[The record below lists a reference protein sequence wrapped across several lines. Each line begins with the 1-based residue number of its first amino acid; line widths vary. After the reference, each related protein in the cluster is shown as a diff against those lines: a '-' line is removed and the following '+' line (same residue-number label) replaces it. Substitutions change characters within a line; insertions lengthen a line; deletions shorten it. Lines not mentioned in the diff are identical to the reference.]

1 MSRIRKMLMGA
12 ALVTTT
18 VFAATSAMA
27 QAGGGGAAGGAGAA
41 AARPLVVPAA
51 VRLAVVEW
59 VAARKAPIPAA
70 RRAVPTRRRPRR
82 VMVRPVA

>member
-27 QAGGGGAAGGAGAA
+27 QAGGGGAAGGAGA

-82 VMVRPVA
+82 VMVRPMA